1 MYRKKAEYFH
11 KNRSNKRMSVQT
23 DCEMLAVQAME
34 AYARKYHVSGNDV
47 VELFHEN
54 QVFEKMMIQHEYLH
68 QISFEEVFEYVEK
81 IIMEGSKELVVYHG
95 SCYEFENIDLNKSH
109 NRRDFGKGFYT
120 TILQSQSKE
129 WGYRL
134 SLREKKKKYFVYEY
148 LFEENSALNVKR
160 FDALSEEWL
169 EFIKENRSKGGLQH
183 NYDVVIGP
191 VADDNTMETVQ
202 LYIANILTASEAV
215 ERLRYNKVN
224 NQVSFHTEKAL
235 QYLQLIRR
243 TSYARNDL

>member
-1 MYRKKAEYFH
+1 
-11 KNRSNKRMSVQT
+11 MSVQT
-23 DCEMLAVQAME
+23 DCEMLSVQAME
-34 AYARKYHVSGNDV
+34 SYARKYNISGNDV
-47 VELFHEN
+47 VELFHKN
-54 QVFEKMMIQHEYLH
+54 QVFEKMIIQHEYLH
-68 QISFEEVFEYVEK
+68 QISFEEVLQYVEK
-81 IIMEGSKELVVYHG
+81 IIMENSKELVVYHG
-95 SCYEFENIDLNKSH
+95 SCYGFENIELNKSH

-120 TILQSQSKE
+120 TILKSQSKE

-134 SLREKKKKYFVYEY
+134 SLREKKKNYFIYEY
-148 LFEENSALNVKR
+148 LFEENSVLNVKR
-160 FDALSEEWL
+160 FDTLSEEWL

-183 NYDVVIGP
+183 KYHVVIGP

-235 QYLQLIRR
+235 QYLHLVRR
-243 TSYARNDL
+243 DSYVRNDI

>member
-1 MYRKKAEYFH
+1 MHRKKTEYFRE
-11 KNRSNKRMSVQT
+11 NGSSKRMSVQT
-23 DCEMLAVQAME
+23 DCEMLSVQAME

-68 QISFEEVFEYVEK
+68 QISFEEVLEYVEK
-81 IIMEGSKELVVYHG
+81 IIME
-95 SCYEFENIDLNKSH
+95 D
-109 NRRDFGKGFYT
+109 
-120 TILQSQSKE
+120 SKE

-148 LFEENSALNVKR
+148 LFEENSVLNVKR

-202 LYIANILTASEAV
+202 LYIANILTSSEAV

-235 QYLQLIRR
+235 QYLQLMRR